1 MRKMLLLAAIVAAVV
16 AWSPASASATIHP
29 LVCSENS
36 AAPAWTPAETQDPPG
51 ITNEGTHGNTDP
63 DPDHAVEAQP
73 IVAIETNSTA
83 NDLNAFK
90 APGCP

>member
-1 MRKMLLLAAIVAAVV
+1 MRKMFLLAAVV
-16 AWSPASASATIHP
+16 AAGAAWSAAPASTTIHP
-29 LVCSENS
+29 LVCSEGS
-36 AAPAWTPAETQDPPG
+36 AAPAGTPAQTQDPPG

-73 IVAIETNSTA
+73 IVAIETNTTL

-90 APGCP
+90 APGC